1 MRHIYTIRRIR
12 LTARRAVIV
21 IMKDIAIVY
30 SSKCGHTKRYA
41 DWLKED
47 IEADVIAL
55 TSFSPSR
62 MASYKL
68 IIFACG
74 VYGDKLSIMD
84 FVKKNITAVPMQKV
98 MVMAVSWYTNDSEEA
113 RQKLIADNYPDQFK
127 HNNVPLFVINS
138 GIDKKLI
145 SPTDKVKLVAAK
157 AMIDKKDGRT
167 SDDINTLAIIKG
179 YADQTS
185 KDNLAS
191 IKKGIDEFFNPPK
204 PVTPPP
210 QPKPAVAAPAPKP
223 ADAAPA
229 AAQAAEAVQ
238 PPKPQE
244 ASKAETKPVSEEDAL
259 SNSVEEAFK
268 NLYAPK
274 PKPAAPVTN
283 APDNSDE
290 EPSAPVARFNEN
302 GEIVVSSIVDAIK
315 TLNGEP
321 VSKPKPKPAPVTR
334 VPAPEP
340 EEAAEVKPEPAARAE
355 ADDISNAAAQLEPKA
370 VTKPEPV
377 AEVVPEPVTE
387 PEPVAKVVS
396 EPAAETVPEPVHTE
410 PEKPKNS
417 YMELFAKR
425 RRSVAE
431 AASRGETA
439 APAPVV
445 PVAATAP
452 EPKPE
457 SKPEVRPAPAPK
469 AEAAAPAPA
478 APMVDE
484 FNIADF
490 ILEEKPKEYISAPS
504 QSSSYDEDDFG
515 GFEFINEDKP
525 TVSKRAMNAV
535 QDLAKAKEAAELEA
549 AKKAA
554 ANEALAAE
562 PNTPAAKNDIL
573 EKMRH
578 DIEALAEESEY
589 TQNYDVEEESY
600 TEPEIEVAETADYG
614 PAEEDTDGLEAFAFT
629 DNADYDL
636 DSEFIEPPKLEDM
649 DAAHESKTNFD
660 IRKLQEEINA
670 SIETN
675 RAAKEKMMARQS
687 RKQKEA
693 PHNPFAV
700 QFEDD
705 EETKKSKKSKKHQ
718 AVSEPKRLADPI
730 DPDIFFSRNNAKN
743 QDFNTGTMPEIKFKN
758 QR

>member
-1 MRHIYTIRRIR
+1 
-12 LTARRAVIV
+12 
-21 IMKDIAIVY
+21 MKDIAIVY

-47 IEADVIAL
+47 IDADVIAL
-55 TSFSPSR
+55 TSFAPNR
-62 MASYKL
+62 MASYRL

-84 FVKKNITAVPMQKV
+84 FVKKNITSIPMQKT

-113 RQKLIADNYPDQFK
+113 KQKLIADNYPDQFK

-204 PVTPPP
+204 PVVP
-210 QPKPAVAAPAPKP
+210 APAPKP
-223 ADAAPA
+223 AVTAPESKPVETVSAPTPAPA
-229 AAQAAEAVQ
+229 AAETVQ

-244 ASKAETKPVSEEDAL
+244 APKAEKKLVSEEDAL

-274 PKPAAPVTN
+274 PKPAAV
-283 APDNSDE
+283 APDVSDVPNGE
-290 EPSAPVARFNEN
+290 QSAPVARFNEN

-321 VSKPKPKPAPVTR
+321 VSRPKPKPAPITR
-334 VPAPEP
+334 VPSPESN
-340 EEAAEVKPEPAARAE
+340 EELEAAVEVKPVAEPEPIAKAE
-355 ADDISNAAAQLEPKA
+355 PEAAAVPEPVA
-370 VTKPEPV
+370 EEVIPEPVIESEPVVEVVPEPV
-377 AEVVPEPVTE
+377 AEVIPKPAAE
-387 PEPVAKVVS
+387 PEPVA
-396 EPAAETVPEPVHTE
+396 EAVPEPIHTE
-410 PEKPKNS
+410 PAKPKNS

-425 RRSVAE
+425 RRSAAE
-431 AASRGETA
+431 AASRGESA
-439 APAPVV
+439 IPAPP
-445 PVAATAP
+445 PVTEAVTAS

-457 SKPEVRPAPAPK
+457 VKPAPSPK
-469 AEAAAPAPA
+469 AETAAHT
-478 APMVDE
+478 PMVDE

-504 QSSSYDEDDFG
+504 QNTSYDEDDFG

-535 QDLAKAKEAAELEA
+535 QDLAKAKEAAEREA

-589 TQNYDVEEESY
+589 TQNYDVEDETY
-600 TEPEIEVAETADYG
+600 TEPEAEVTEPSVYNER
-614 PAEEDTDGLEAFAFT
+614 AEEDTDGLEAFAFT

-649 DAAHESKTNFD
+649 DAPHESKTNFD

-687 RKQKEA
+687 KKQKEA
-693 PHNPFAV
+693 SHNPFAV

-705 EETKKSKKSKKHQ
+705 EETKKSKKSKKQQ
-718 AVSEPKRLADPI
+718 AIGEPKRLADPI
-730 DPDIFFSRNNAKN
+730 DPDIFFSRNNSKN

>member
-1 MRHIYTIRRIR
+1 
-12 LTARRAVIV
+12 
-21 IMKDIAIVY
+21 MKDIAIVY

-41 DWLKED
+41 DWLKEEID
-47 IEADVIAL
+47 ADVIAI
-55 TSFSPSR
+55 TSFAVNR
-62 MASYKL
+62 MASYRL

-84 FVKKNITAVPMQKV
+84 FLKKNISSVPMQKI

-113 RQKLIADNYPDQFK
+113 KQKLIADNYPDQFK
-127 HNNVPLFVINS
+127 HNNVPIFVINS

-167 SDDINTLAIIKG
+167 SDDINALAIIKG

-191 IKKGIDEFFNPPK
+191 IIKGVDEFLNPPK
-204 PVTPPP
+204 PVAPAP
-210 QPKPAVAAPAPKP
+210 QPKPDAAAPAPKP
-223 ADAAPA
+223 AETPA
-229 AAQAAEAVQ
+229 AARAAETVQ
-238 PPKPQE
+238 PEPKP
-244 ASKAETKPVSEEDAL
+244 KTETKPVLSEEDVL

-274 PKPAAPVTN
+274 PKPAPV
-283 APDNSDE
+283 E
-290 EPSAPVARFNEN
+290 EQSAPVARFNEN

-315 TLNGEP
+315 SLNGEP

-334 VPAPEP
+334 VPADTEAELKAEAAVDVKPVAEPEP
-340 EEAAEVKPEPAARAE
+340 VTEVVPEIVAE
-355 ADDISNAAAQLEPKA
+355 
-370 VTKPEPV
+370 PEPV
-377 AEVVPEPVTE
+377 AEVVPEIPVE
-387 PEPVAKVVS
+387 PEPVAEVVPEIVAEP
-396 EPAAETVPEPVHTE
+396 EPAAKIVPEAAAEPEPVHTE

-425 RRSVAE
+425 RRSAAE

-439 APAPVV
+439 IPAAAPVTEAI
-445 PVAATAP
+445 PTP
-452 EPKPE
+452 EPKP
-457 SKPEVRPAPAPK
+457 VYAPAT
-469 AEAAAPAPA
+469 ETAAPAA
-478 APMVDE
+478 AASSVPTVDE

-490 ILEEKPKEYISAPS
+490 ILDKKPNEYISAPA
-504 QSSSYDEDDFG
+504 QNASYDDDFG

-535 QDLAKAKEAAELEA
+535 QDLAKAKEAAEIEA

-554 ANEALAAE
+554 AREALAEE
-562 PNTPAAKNDIL
+562 PDSLSAKNYIL

-578 DIEALAEESEY
+578 DIEALAEESEH
-589 TQNYDVEEESY
+589 TQNYEVETEAY
-600 TEPEIEVAETADYG
+600 TESVIEVADTKAYE
-614 PAEEDTDGLEAFAFT
+614 PAEEETDGLEAFAFT
-629 DNADYDL
+629 DSADYDIE
-636 DSEFIEPPKLEDM
+636 SEFIEPPKLEDM
-649 DAAHESKTNFD
+649 NTHSESKTDFD

-675 RAAKEKMMARQS
+675 RAAKERMMARQS
-687 RKQKEA
+687 KKQKEA

-705 EETKKSKKSKKHQ
+705 EETKKSKKSKKQQ
-718 AVSEPKRLADPI
+718 AIGEPKRLADPI
-730 DPDIFFSRNNAKN
+730 DPDIFFSRNSAKN
-743 QDFNTGTMPEIKFKN
+743 QDFNMGTMPEIKFKN

>member
-1 MRHIYTIRRIR
+1 
-12 LTARRAVIV
+12 
-21 IMKDIAIVY
+21 MKDIAIVY

-47 IEADVIAL
+47 IDADVIAL
-55 TSFSPSR
+55 TSFTPGR
-62 MASYKL
+62 MASYRL

-84 FVKKNITAVPMQKV
+84 FVKKNITNIPMQKT

-191 IKKGIDEFFNPPK
+191 IKKSIDEFFNPPK
-204 PVTPPP
+204 PVAPPP

-223 ADAAPA
+223 AAVAPA
-229 AAQAAEAVQ
+229 AAQAAESVQ

-244 ASKAETKPVSEEDAL
+244 TPKAETKPVSEEDTL
-259 SNSVEEAFK
+259 SNSVEEAFR

-274 PKPAAPVTN
+274 PKPAASN
-283 APDNSDE
+283 APSAPIG

-321 VSKPKPKPAPVTR
+321 VSKAKPKPAPVTR

-340 EEAAEVKPEPAARAE
+340 EEAAEVKSEPVARAE
-355 ADDISNAAAQLEPKA
+355 ADDIPNAAAQLAPKA
-370 VTKPEPV
+370 VTEPEPV
-377 AEVVPEPVTE
+377 AEVIPEPVTE
-387 PEPVAKVVS
+387 PEPVAEVVS
-396 EPAAETVPEPVHTE
+396 EPAAEIVPEPVHTK
-410 PEKPKNS
+410 PAKPKNS

-425 RRSVAE
+425 RRSAAE
-431 AASRGETA
+431 AASRGET
-439 APAPVV
+439 VV
-445 PVAATAP
+445 PSPAAETVSAP

-457 SKPEVRPAPAPK
+457 IKPALPPK
-469 AEAAAPAPA
+469 TETAAPAESA
-478 APMVDE
+478 APVADE

-490 ILEEKPKEYISAPS
+490 ILEEKPREYIPAPTKNE
-504 QSSSYDEDDFG
+504 SYDDEDFG

-525 TVSKRAMNAV
+525 KVSKRAMNAV

-554 ANEALAAE
+554 VNEALTAE

-589 TQNYDVEEESY
+589 SQNYDAEEESY
-600 TEPEIEVAETADYG
+600 TEPEIEVAETADYE

-629 DNADYDL
+629 DNADYDIN
-636 DSEFIEPPKLEDM
+636 SEFIEPPKLEDM

-718 AVSEPKRLADPI
+718 AISEPKRLADPI